1 MSSPA
6 LFLDR
11 DGTVIH
17 DQHYLRD
24 PDQVVL
30 ETGAAAALKAAHLAG
45 YRLILITNQSGIGQG
60 IVSHTEFLAVQRRLQ
75 DILAQDDIP
84 LLATYYCP
92 HHPTK
97 GMGRFLKHCRCRKPK
112 PGMILDAI
120 SDHAIDPSRSF
131 MIGDKLIDCNAGAAA
146 GVTSILVQTGYGAT
160 QVHTHFPTYSTL
172 ANAIYD
178 RVLA

>member
-1 MSSPA
+1 
-6 LFLDR
+6 
-11 DGTVIH
+11 
-17 DQHYLRD
+17 
-24 PDQVVL
+24 
-30 ETGAAAALKAAHLAG
+30 
-45 YRLILITNQSGIGQG
+45 
-60 IVSHTEFLAVQRRLQ
+60 
-75 DILAQDDIP
+75 
-84 LLATYYCP
+84 
-92 HHPTK
+92 
-97 GMGRFLKHCRCRKPK
+97 
-112 PGMILDAI
+112 MILDAI